1 MLNPAGLRAAL
12 IVAGRLRGVVVVA
25 CLCLPWADGLRV
37 KRPVRN
43 VDAAHAID
51 ERTTSQLSWCQPL
64 AGIPSANLLAN
75 LALADFERQQ
85 TLRPDGRF
93 DFGVINERWRSA
105 KLAILAD
112 PLGIEHR
119 NRLAALTLHGSFLG
133 QPAARLV
140 G

>member
-1 MLNPAGLRAAL
+1 MLNLAGLRAAL
-12 IVAGRLRGVVVVA
+12 IVAVRLRCVVVVA
-25 CLCLPWADGLRV
+25 GFRLPGADGLRV

-51 ERTTSQLSWCQPL
+51 ERPIFQLPWCQPL

-75 LALADFERQQ
+75 LALADFEWQQ